1 MNSIVLLSASITLFL
16 ISILFLD
23 QSNQDNYNHVGA
35 ISIGEHDIIY
45 ISTLPPVG
53 EPVFISNNPLP
64 PVGEPVFISNNP
76 LPPVGEPEPVP
87 NNPFSTAEG
96 TPKIVLKYN
105 NSVYKGEL
113 RSAVFAS
120 GDVND
125 NMPSLE
131 EDSPS
136 ITTMIPNQ
144 IINITQGEQ
153 IQLYIYENP
162 KPELQPNSFSS
173 TLYHLN
179 GTVSKILSLKEGDKM
194 DTFTIDIDKG
204 EYLLLAIA
212 TWLPN
217 PDNFLTTSGY
227 VSYIFRIN
235 VV

>member
-23 QSNQDNYNHVGA
+23 QSNIDNYNHVDA

-53 EPVFISNNPLP
+53 EPV
-64 PVGEPVFISNNP
+64 
-76 LPPVGEPEPVP
+76 PVP

-96 TPKIVLKYN
+96 TPEIVLKYN

-125 NMPSLE
+125 NIPSFE

-136 ITTMIPNQ
+136 ITTIIPNQ

-162 KPELQPNSFSS
+162 KPEPQPNSFSS

-179 GTVSKILSLKEGDKM
+179 GTVSKILSLKDGDKM
-194 DTFTIDIDKG
+194 DTFTIDTDKG

-217 PDNFLTTSGY
+217 PDHYLTTSGY
-227 VSYIFRIN
+227 VSYVFKIN
-235 VV
+235 VI